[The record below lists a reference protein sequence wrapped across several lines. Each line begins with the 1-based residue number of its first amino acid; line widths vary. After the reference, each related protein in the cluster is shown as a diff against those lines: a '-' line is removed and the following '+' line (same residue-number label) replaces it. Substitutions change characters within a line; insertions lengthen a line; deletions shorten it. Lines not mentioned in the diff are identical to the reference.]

1 MFDSEEETYSIMFTS
16 LKHPA
21 RRKIL
26 RMLGEKPKTF
36 SMILEELGISSSHLT
51 YHLEN
56 LGELVT
62 KMDDGRYKLSTF
74 GRAAILAMQGVEE
87 TPEIKPKQRLSLP
100 TKWQPI
106 LAVLTIAVIILAT
119 TAYIQYNSINQI
131 SEAQYLLE
139 SEVARLSTENDR
151 LLSWN
156 IHTDLAESFLRDVVQ
171 LDLTKYYM
179 SLVSNTLESR
189 SDLGGITEEI
199 LKYSL
204 ISNESSLDVSLRFR
218 NQTLSLYRMN
228 IVEGSPIYSQSQ
240 PTNVLHLTYDLITRY
255 QTFTSASYLGEM
267 RSILE
272 TINQIPDD
280 AETTI
285 GNMKLQM
292 SREGADTDIRW
303 LYTIDGIDFP
313 TKGILF
319 SFEGNSLEEFIDGY
333 YLYRIG
339 NTKLNISEDEA
350 IAIAK
355 EHVKGFTWTAN
366 GELVKNFVILQEPV
380 ETRLWPHPRDP
391 LELVPYWYV
400 TLHLDKVYPG
410 NVGSIGLGIWADT
423 GVVSGVQT
431 ISAG

>member
-1 MFDSEEETYSIMFTS
+1 MSDSEEETYSTMFTS
-16 LKHPA
+16 LRHPA

-62 KMDDGRYKLSTF
+62 KMEDGRYRLSTF

-87 TPEIKPKQRLSLP
+87 TPEVRPKHLLSLP
-100 TKWQPI
+100 TRWQPI
-106 LAVLTIAVIILAT
+106 LAALTIAVIILASV
-119 TAYIQYNSINQI
+119 AFIQNNSLNQL

-151 LLSWN
+151 MLSWN
-156 IHTDLAESFLRDVVQ
+156 MHTDLAESFLRDVVQ

-204 ISNESSLDVSLRFR
+204 TSNESSLDVSLRFR

-228 IVEGSPIYSQSQ
+228 ILEGSPIYSQSQ
-240 PTNVLHLTYDLITRY
+240 PSNVLHLTYDLITRY
-255 QTFTSASYLGEM
+255 QTFTGASYLGEM
-267 RSILE
+267 RGILE
-272 TINQIPDD
+272 TINQITDD
-280 AETTI
+280 TETTI
-285 GNMKLQM
+285 GNVKLQM

-313 TKGILF
+313 TKGISF

-339 NTKLNISEDEA
+339 NTKLNISESEA
-350 IAIAK
+350 IAIAM
-355 EHVKGFTWTAN
+355 EHVKGVTWIAD
-366 GELVKNFVILQEPV
+366 GELVKNFVVLQEPV
-380 ETRLWPHPRDP
+380 DIRLWPHPRDP

-400 TLHLDKVYPG
+400 TLYLDKVYPG
-410 NVGSIGLGIWADT
+410 NIGSIGLGIWADT

>member
-1 MFDSEEETYSIMFTS
+1 MSDSEEETYSTMFTS
-16 LKHPA
+16 LRHPA

-62 KMDDGRYKLSTF
+62 KMEDGRYRLSTF

-87 TPEIKPKQRLSLP
+87 TPEVRPKHLLSLP
-100 TKWQPI
+100 TRWQPI
-106 LAVLTIAVIILAT
+106 LAALTIAVIILASV
-119 TAYIQYNSINQI
+119 AFIQNNSLNQL

-151 LLSWN
+151 MLSWN
-156 IHTDLAESFLRDVVQ
+156 MHTDLAESFLRDVVQ
-171 LDLTKYYM
+171 LDLTKYYL

-204 ISNESSLDVSLRFR
+204 TSNESSLDVSLRFR

-228 IVEGSPIYSQSQ
+228 ILEGSPIYSQSQ
-240 PTNVLHLTYDLITRY
+240 PSNVLHLTYDLITRY
-255 QTFTSASYLGEM
+255 QTFTGASYLGEM
-267 RSILE
+267 RGILE
-272 TINQIPDD
+272 TINQITDD
-280 AETTI
+280 TETTI
-285 GNMKLQM
+285 GNVKLQM

-313 TKGILF
+313 TKGISF

-339 NTKLNISEDEA
+339 NTKLNISESGA
-350 IAIAK
+350 IAIAR
-355 EHVKGFTWTAN
+355 EHVKSVTWIAD
-366 GELVKNFVILQEPV
+366 GELVKNFVVLQEPV
-380 ETRLWPHPRDP
+380 DIRLWPHPRDP

-400 TLHLDKVYPG
+400 TLYLDKVYPG
-410 NVGSIGLGIWADT
+410 NIGSIGLGIWADT